1 MMVPSRN
8 LVGYISGNF
17 RMAAT
22 KLDEPVFKAGETR
35 GKQRPQR
42 EIGGHRLAHMY
53 IEQFSHLVAARLLGR
68 RSP

>member
-1 MMVPSRN
+1 MTVASRN

-22 KLDEPVFKAGETR
+22 KLDEPLFKAGEIR

-42 EIGGHRLAHMY
+42 EMRGHKLAH
-53 IEQFSHLVAARLLGR
+53 ICLEQSSHLIAARLLGF